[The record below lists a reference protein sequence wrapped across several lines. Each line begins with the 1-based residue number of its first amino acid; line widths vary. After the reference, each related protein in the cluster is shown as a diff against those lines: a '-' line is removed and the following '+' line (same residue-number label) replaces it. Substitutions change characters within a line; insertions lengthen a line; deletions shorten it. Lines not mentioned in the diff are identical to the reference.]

1 MTSSSQIPAKPKLF
15 RLSFRKVVSLT
26 AMIMLSSFVLF
37 NSAVQ
42 IYEIHIFIISS
53 SSFPG
58 IIPTINDQLS
68 AVLLPKLVRALHRCK
83 YVIRNLKQ
91 KQIKSNTQQCSQLQ
105 TKFVRSTT
113 DPASSPVKFHFS
125 QRNVELPTPGKL
137 LNCEDNLFVVFQK
150 ISIPPTEGTFLLDP
164 QPPGFSIPGDACIPP
179 TPWNFRNFPTWLGSP
194 WKEYF
199 RQKRRCTIIS
209 CER

>member
-1 MTSSSQIPAKPKLF
+1 MTSSSQIPTKPKLF

-37 NSAVQ
+37 NSAVK

-68 AVLLPKLVRALHRCK
+68 AVLLPKLVSALHRCK

-91 KQIKSNTQQCSQLQ
+91 KQIK
-105 TKFVRSTT
+105 
-113 DPASSPVKFHFS
+113 
-125 QRNVELPTPGKL
+125 
-137 LNCEDNLFVVFQK
+137 
-150 ISIPPTEGTFLLDP
+150 
-164 QPPGFSIPGDACIPP
+164 
-179 TPWNFRNFPTWLGSP
+179 
-194 WKEYF
+194 
-199 RQKRRCTIIS
+199 
-209 CER
+209 